1 MNLFLD
7 SFWRAVAYCLMPQV
21 MALSLLPLCLLIVS
35 SGLGIYFFWDTA
47 VSQLQTL
54 MGDWA
59 LLSSVFKWFDELG
72 AQGLR
77 SVMAPLGLLML
88 VLPIIIVLS
97 LLSVSWL
104 MTPAMVRLVA
114 QRRFEGLKRLH
125 GGSFVQSMAISLGLS
140 LLTLVALI
148 ISMPLW
154 LLPPLVVVLPPLL
167 WGWLAY
173 RINSFDVLAEHAST
187 QERHELMQRHR
198 YSLLFMGVLTGF
210 LGAAPGMVWTVG
222 AMAVVFAPLL
232 VPLAIWIYTLVFAFS
247 VLWFTHFCLSALQAL
262 RAEISAEEGMPTEAT
277 SAKAPELLT
286 DAHPHDHHI

>member
-35 SGLGIYFFWDTA
+35 SGLGIYFIWDTG
-47 VSQLQTL
+47 VSQLQNL

-59 LLSSVFKWFDELG
+59 QLSSVFKWFDELG

-125 GGSFVQSMAISLGLS
+125 GGSFVQGMAISLGLS
-140 LLTLVALI
+140 LLTLVALV

-154 LLPPLVVVLPPLL
+154 LLPPLVVVLPPVL

-173 RINSFDVLAEHAST
+173 RINSFDVLADHAST

-198 YSLLFMGVLTGF
+198 YTLLLMGVLTGF

-262 RAEISAEEGMPTEAT
+262 RSEKSTGAGPAAVAS
-277 SAKAPELLT
+277 PEMLT
-286 DAHPHDHHI
+286 DVHPHVHDHHI

>member
-1 MNLFLD
+1 
-7 SFWRAVAYCLMPQV
+7 
-21 MALSLLPLCLLIVS
+21 VS
-35 SGLGIYFFWDTA
+35 SGLGIYFFWDTG
-47 VSQLQTL
+47 VSQLQNL

-125 GGSFVQSMAISLGLS
+125 GGSFVQGMAISLGLS
-140 LLTLVALI
+140 LLTLVALV

-173 RINSFDVLAEHAST
+173 RINSFDVLADHAST

-198 YSLLFMGVLTGF
+198 YTLLLMGVLTGF

-262 RAEISAEEGMPTEAT
+262 RAEKSTGAEPAAVA
-277 SAKAPELLT
+277 SPEMLT
-286 DAHPHDHHI
+286 DAYPHVHDHHI

>member
-7 SFWRAVAYCLMPQV
+7 SFWRALAYCLMPQV

-35 SGLGIYFFWDTA
+35 SGLGIYFFWDTG
-47 VSQLQTL
+47 VSQLQNL

-125 GGSFVQSMAISLGLS
+125 GGSFVQGMAFSLGLS
-140 LLTLVALI
+140 LLTLVALV

-173 RINSFDVLAEHAST
+173 RINSFDVLADHAST

-198 YSLLFMGVLTGF
+198 YTLLLMGVLTGF

-247 VLWFTHFCLSALQAL
+247 VLWFTHFCLAALQAL
-262 RAEISAEEGMPTEAT
+262 RAEKSTGAGPAVVASSEM
-277 SAKAPELLT
+277 LT
-286 DAHPHDHHI
+286 DVHPHVHDHHI

>member
-1 MNLFLD
+1 
-7 SFWRAVAYCLMPQV
+7 

-35 SGLGIYFFWDTA
+35 SGLGIYFFWDTG
-47 VSQLQTL
+47 VSQLQNL

-125 GGSFVQSMAISLGLS
+125 GGSFVQGMAISLGLS
-140 LLTLVALI
+140 LLTLVALV

-173 RINSFDVLAEHAST
+173 RINSFDVLADHASA

-198 YSLLFMGVLTGF
+198 YSLLLMGVLTGF

-262 RAEISAEEGMPTEAT
+262 RAEKSTGAEPAAVA
-277 SAKAPELLT
+277 SPEMLT
-286 DAHPHDHHI
+286 DAYPHVHDHHI